1 MLDLLQQERDA
12 EIEETAEL
20 LKTYSF
26 KELEKRSLAIT
37 KLFVKSVS
45 TGVYGRVLV
54 TFNRQSVSSGKLRI
68 FSPGDIVGLY
78 ESGGGQ
84 QKITSAEG
92 TVYRTSD
99 EEVTVA
105 FSEMQPYEEMKQPL
119 TLALLANEI
128 TY

>member
-1 MLDLLQQERDA
+1 MLDLLTQERDA

-54 TFNRQSVSSGKLRI
+54 TFNRQSVGSGKLRI

-105 FSEMQPYEEMKQPL
+105 FSEM
-119 TLALLANEI
+119 
-128 TY
+128 